1 MKKGL
6 TSHRA
11 RANINANRE
20 TVDAEVKPSARAKR
34 ARQGG
39 SGPQCGAGKW
49 AAEGAGKG
57 RRPSILQRV
66 RTLQRRDV
74 SASRREAVPREG
86 AAIKVAPQECFQN
99 ACPCSLQQGQAFF
112 LSARIKGKEHER
124 IQIFY
129 KAMVMLMPAAPNTI
143 FHDYFEKRVS

>member
-1 MKKGL
+1 MKKDL

-57 RRPSILQRV
+57 RRLSILQRV

-112 LSARIKGKEHER
+112 ICPHKGER
-124 IQIFY
+124 
-129 KAMVMLMPAAPNTI
+129 A
-143 FHDYFEKRVS
+143 